1 MAASSALSS
10 TDSQANGLRSR
21 ADHCEASVVFPY
33 PAGAISVTRDA
44 DAARRRF
51 TSAVLDTAQGGGD
64 GTRTFVS
71 TTFDDSGRV
80 RPELERGMPG
90 SMGGR
95 LRAHQRGRTT
105 LSGWAGTR
113 PDGRAP
119 PRARDN
125 GRLMAIRVILAEDN
139 YLARE
144 GIVRVLESID
154 DVDVVAAY
162 GDLET
167 VREGIDSARPDVV
180 ITDIRMPP
188 SHTDEGIRLAD
199 ELRTTQPDVG
209 VVVLSQHADPM
220 YALALFDQGAARRA
234 YLLKERVRDRA
245 ELGRAV
251 REVANGGSVV
261 DPRIVEGL
269 LSVHT
274 RRGRTPFDELTPREL
289 QILGLIADGRSNTA
303 IAGELVV
310 TKRAVERHIN
320 AIFRK
325 LELEESE
332 DVSRRVTAAL
342 LYLAQ

>member
-1 MAASSALSS
+1 
-10 TDSQANGLRSR
+10 
-21 ADHCEASVVFPY
+21 
-33 PAGAISVTRDA
+33 
-44 DAARRRF
+44 
-51 TSAVLDTAQGGGD
+51 
-64 GTRTFVS
+64 
-71 TTFDDSGRV
+71 
-80 RPELERGMPG
+80 
-90 SMGGR
+90 
-95 LRAHQRGRTT
+95 
-105 LSGWAGTR
+105 
-113 PDGRAP
+113 
-119 PRARDN
+119 
-125 GRLMAIRVILAEDN
+125 MAIRVILAEDN

-274 RRGRTPFDELTPREL
+274 RRDRTPFDELTPREL

>member
-1 MAASSALSS
+1 
-10 TDSQANGLRSR
+10 
-21 ADHCEASVVFPY
+21 
-33 PAGAISVTRDA
+33 
-44 DAARRRF
+44 
-51 TSAVLDTAQGGGD
+51 
-64 GTRTFVS
+64 
-71 TTFDDSGRV
+71 
-80 RPELERGMPG
+80 
-90 SMGGR
+90 
-95 LRAHQRGRTT
+95 
-105 LSGWAGTR
+105 
-113 PDGRAP
+113 
-119 PRARDN
+119 
-125 GRLMAIRVILAEDN
+125 MAIRVILAEDN

-154 DVDVVAAY
+154 DVDLVAAC

-167 VREGIDSARPDVV
+167 VRSAIDSARPDVV
-180 ITDIRMPP
+180 VTDIRMPP
-188 SHTDEGIRLAD
+188 GYTDEGIRLAD
-199 ELRTTQPDVG
+199 ELRTTQPEVG
-209 VVVLSQHADPM
+209 VVVLSQHADPL

-261 DPRIVEGL
+261 DPRIIEGL

-274 RRGRTPFDELTPREL
+274 RNDRAPFDQLTPREL
-289 QILGLIADGRSNTA
+289 EILGLIAEGRSNTA

-332 DVSRRVTAAL
+332 DTSRRVTAAL
-342 LYLAQ
+342 LYLARSD

>member
-1 MAASSALSS
+1 
-10 TDSQANGLRSR
+10 
-21 ADHCEASVVFPY
+21 
-33 PAGAISVTRDA
+33 
-44 DAARRRF
+44 
-51 TSAVLDTAQGGGD
+51 
-64 GTRTFVS
+64 
-71 TTFDDSGRV
+71 
-80 RPELERGMPG
+80 
-90 SMGGR
+90 
-95 LRAHQRGRTT
+95 
-105 LSGWAGTR
+105 
-113 PDGRAP
+113 
-119 PRARDN
+119 
-125 GRLMAIRVILAEDN
+125 MAIRVILAEDN

-154 DVDVVAAY
+154 DVDLVAAC

-167 VREGIDSARPDVV
+167 VRDAIDSARPDVV
-180 ITDIRMPP
+180 VTDIRMPP

-199 ELRTTQPDVG
+199 ELRTTQPEVG
-209 VVVLSQHADPM
+209 VVVLSQHADPL

-234 YLLKERVRDRA
+234 YLLKERIRDRA

-274 RRGRTPFDELTPREL
+274 RNDRALFDELTPREL
-289 QILGLIADGRSNTA
+289 EILGLIAEGRSNTA

-332 DVSRRVTAAL
+332 ETSRRVTAAL
-342 LYLAQ
+342 LYLARSD